1 MRLPMRY
8 LRSTEGAAP
17 LARYSPGVEV
27 AAGDRLVICSGQ
39 LGVAADGSVPDSVR
53 EQTLLCLE
61 NAEAVLI
68 SAGLDRSHVVKLTA
82 YITERACL
90 PDYMAARDVFF
101 HGRQEPPASTLLI
114 VSGFSRPE
122 FRVEVEVIAAAGSV
136 KTDP

>member
-1 MRLPMRY
+1 MRY

-17 LARYSPGVEV
+17 LARYSPGVEI

-39 LGVAADGSVPDSVR
+39 LGVTAEGSVPGTVR

-61 NAEAVLI
+61 NAEAILK

-82 YITERACL
+82 YVTDRACL
-90 PDYMAARDVFF
+90 PDYMEARDAFF
-101 HGRQEPPASTLLI
+101 QGRQNPPASTLLI

-122 FRVEVEVIAAAGSV
+122 FRVEVEVVAAAGSM

>member
-1 MRLPMRY
+1 MRY

-17 LARYSPGVEV
+17 LARYSPGVEI

-61 NAEAVLI
+61 NAEAVL
-68 SAGLDRSHVVKLTA
+68 STAGLDRSHVVKLTA
-82 YITERACL
+82 YVTDRAGL
-90 PDYMAARDVFF
+90 PDYMAARDAFF

-136 KTDP
+136 KKDP